1 MRTVNIPPI
10 IRQVGIRLGAIT
22 LVKAIGLIGR
32 IILTRMVGSEGIGLF
47 QMAYS
52 YYGFVFMLITGGV
65 PTALALYT
73 AEQNALG
80 WVWFKRLSVVF
91 ILVGASICLIS
102 IGYSQHISAW
112 LGNPDLSFFIRPL
125 SLALFVVPLLSLLRG
140 YLQGLECYTVIAV
153 SEIIEQAVRVVL
165 MLSIA
170 WLLMPQGMVFAAGI
184 SQIGTAL
191 GGIAAFVSLLLFTLH
206 TKKEHVVSYSPPP
219 RSRSRIT
226 DSIWFIRCS
235 FMIAMTRLLVPFSDM
250 LDAIIIPSRLQT
262 AGYDS
267 SQATAMYG
275 LLTGMAILIVYM
287 PTIVTSAISH
297 TITMKLVIAWKERHI
312 GQFNARSREAL
323 EIVWI
328 WGIASCIFLW
338 FYKDELSQ
346 VFFKTPEAA
355 ELIQWLFIIP
365 LVVGLRE
372 ITTSILW
379 SQGNNKISLIGTII
393 GIFIAALCH
402 YSFIPLKGLH
412 IIGAVIGIL
421 LMEFI
426 ITTINIM
433 GLKKVVSGM
442 NLGRLLLHTLI
453 FLVVLVPTASVT
465 RSISSL
471 IDWGIYSTLPGMFLY
486 ILLVCT
492 YMLIRY
498 RQQHT

>member
-1 MRTVNIPPI
+1 M
-10 IRQVGIRLGAIT
+10 
-22 LVKAIGLIGR
+22 
-32 IILTRMVGSEGIGLF
+32 F

-52 YYGFVFMLITGGV
+52 YYGFLFMLITGGV

-73 AEQNALG
+73 AEQKALG

-91 ILVGASICLIS
+91 ILVGASICIFS
-102 IGYSQHISAW
+102 MNYSQHISAW

-140 YLQGLECYTVIAV
+140 YLQGLECYTAIAV
-153 SEIIEQAVRVVL
+153 SELIEQAVRVVL
-165 MLSIA
+165 MLFIA
-170 WLLMPQGMVFAAGI
+170 WLLMPQGTVFAAGI

-191 GGIAAFVSLLLFTLH
+191 GGIAAFVSLLIFYLY
-206 TKKEHVVSYSPPP
+206 TKRDAPGYAPP

-226 DSIWFIRCS
+226 DGIWFIRS
-235 FMIAMTRLLVPFSDM
+235 SLIIAMTRLLVPFSDM

-262 AGYDS
+262 AGYDF

-275 LLTGMAILIVYM
+275 LLTGMAVLIAYM

-297 TITMKLVIAWKERHI
+297 TITMKLVMAWKERLI
-312 GQFNARSREAL
+312 EQFDARSREAL

-338 FYKDELSQ
+338 FYKDELSL

-355 ELIQWLFIIP
+355 VLIQWLFIIP

-379 SQGNNKISLIGTII
+379 SQGNNRISLIGTII
-393 GIFIAALCH
+393 GISIAALSH
-402 YSFIPLKGLH
+402 YSFIPLEGLN

-421 LMEFI
+421 LMELI
-426 ITTINIM
+426 ITVINII
-433 GLKKVVSGM
+433 GLKRVVSGM

-453 FLVVLVPTASVT
+453 FLVVLVPTASLT
-465 RSISSL
+465 RSIGSQIHWGNYSS
-471 IDWGIYSTLPGMFLY
+471 LPGMFLY
-486 ILLVCT
+486 LLLVCT
-492 YMLIRY
+492 YLLIRY

>member
-32 IILTRMVGSEGIGLF
+32 VILTRMVGSEGIGLF

-112 LGNPDLSFFIRPL
+112 LGNPDLSIFIRPL

-140 YLQGLECYTVIAV
+140 YLQGLECYTVIAI

-170 WLLMPQGMVFAAGI
+170 WLLMPQGMVLAAGI

-191 GGIAAFVSLLLFTLH
+191 GGIAAFLSLLIFYLH
-206 TKKEHVVSYSPPP
+206 TKKEHVVSYSPP
-219 RSRSRIT
+219 RSGSRMT
-226 DSIWFIRCS
+226 VSIWFIRSS

-275 LLTGMAILIVYM
+275 LLTGMAVLIVYM

-297 TITMKLVIAWKERHI
+297 TITMKLVIAWKERLI
-312 GQFNARSREAL
+312 SQFYARSREAL

-338 FYKDELSQ
+338 FYKGELSLI
-346 VFFKTPEAA
+346 FFKTPETAQ
-355 ELIQWLFIIP
+355 LIQWLFIIP
-365 LVVGLRE
+365 LLVGLRE

-379 SQGNNKISLIGTII
+379 SQGNNRISLIGTLI
-393 GIFIAALCH
+393 GIFIAALTH
-402 YSFIPLKGLH
+402 YSLIPLKGLH

-426 ITTINIM
+426 ITTINIL
-433 GLKKVVSGM
+433 GLKGVVSGM
-442 NLGRLLLHTLI
+442 NLGRLLLHTLV
-453 FLVVLVPTASVT
+453 FLVVLVPTASLT

-471 IDWGIYSTLPGMFLY
+471 IHWGIYSTLPGMFLY